1 MALLGGK
8 ITELECYPYPMS
20 RTFRFLAQLESKTAQ
35 GSHRGNVAR
44 DRSRR
49 VHAYISRKA
58 ISHRCQ
64 PECLIVHELQLQSEP
79 RAMAETIIND
89 TVLQAAEL
97 LRSLEKAGAVGSPK
111 EQLVG
116 GRGRKGKEEALAT
129 LIARR
134 EVLNVGAHK
143 KPRYALAKLCDPL
156 DLARIAIEEKAVPGC
171 ATLFSKQELAEGC
184 SPAAEEEFDAALA
197 ELVREGRIICAERG
211 KAVYYLHKAAID
223 PLTSADSRWHAA
235 TSRVT
240 STLAVDRIQHAYR
253 EIVWD
258 TGFSDVTISE
268 LQRRAGVPLDALKRW
283 LLEESRAGRVLPTR
297 GDWSLG
303 DTDSRAAAIDI
314 AGEPHLRIRFIS

>member
-1 MALLGGK
+1 MGGK

-20 RTFRFLAQLESKTAQ
+20 RTLRFLTQLKSKMAQD
-35 GSHRGNVAR
+35 SHRNNVAR

-49 VHAYISRKA
+49 VHACESRKA
-58 ISHRCQ
+58 ISYRCQ
-64 PECLIVHELQLQSEP
+64 SECLIVRELRLQSGP
-79 RAMAETIIND
+79 LAMAETIIND

-97 LRSLEKAGAVGSPK
+97 LRSLKKSGAVGSPK

-116 GRGRKGKEEALAT
+116 GRGRKGKGEALAT

-134 EVLNVGAHK
+134 EVLNVGARK
-143 KPRYALAKLCDPL
+143 KPRYALARLCDPL

-171 ATLFSKQELAEGC
+171 AMLFSKQELADGC

-197 ELVREGRIICAERG
+197 ELVREGRLICAERG
-211 KAVYYLHKAAID
+211 KAVYYLHKAALD
-223 PLTSADSRWHAA
+223 PLTSADARWHAA
-235 TSRVT
+235 TSRAT

-253 EIVWD
+253 EIAWD

-268 LQRRAGVPLDALKRW
+268 LQRRAGVQLDALKRW

-297 GDWSLG
+297 GDWSLA

-314 AGEPHLRIRFIS
+314 AGEPHLRVRFTP